1 MTDLEEL
8 NTTLTVSQLLMN
20 DSDERFFG
28 QFQLGTT
35 RYYTL
40 LHLEGSPNLT
50 LSELS
55 QRLLCSKGNM
65 TRILKSMEE
74 EGLLERRAD
83 PKDARAIRLVLTPQ
97 GLARLDAARSA
108 YRAYLEERYSGL
120 ALYEIDSLQRVL
132 TRLNRHMEDRLRPT
146 G

>member
-1 MTDLEEL
+1 MPNLEEL
-8 NTTLTVSQLLMN
+8 NTVLTTAQLLMN
-20 DSDERFFG
+20 DSDERFFE

-40 LHLEGSPNLT
+40 LHLEGSPGLT

-65 TRILKSMEE
+65 TRILKSMEA

-83 PKDARAIRLVLTPQ
+83 PQDARAIRLRLTPG
-97 GLARLDAARSA
+97 GLDRLQAARSA
-108 YRAYLEERYSGL
+108 YRDYLEERYSGL
-120 ALYEIDSLQRVL
+120 ALYEIESLMRVL
-132 TRLNRHMEDRLRPT
+132 TRLNRHIENLLRPT
-146 G
+146 D